1 MILLMTD
8 IKMLA
13 FNIQW
18 KQNNMNYKNTAEFI
32 CKTIEEGKP
41 QLSKSNIQNSLNAC
55 LIEEKNTSLNPLIKH
70 IKEAKISYLSI
81 ESKKKLMNFIHGV
94 NNLHFEEKNIISDI
108 YTIITN
114 NETFIKVDNN
124 KIQISFIFNYK
135 KQTIIIKKHKKCV
148 IIEIQNEDNGFIK
161 ILENINLDIFNFFL
175 SDILDK
181 PL

>member
-41 QLSKSNIQNSLNAC
+41 QLSKSNIQNSLN
-55 LIEEKNTSLNPLIKH
+55 PLIKH

-94 NNLHFEEKNIISDI
+94 NNLHFEEKNIISYI